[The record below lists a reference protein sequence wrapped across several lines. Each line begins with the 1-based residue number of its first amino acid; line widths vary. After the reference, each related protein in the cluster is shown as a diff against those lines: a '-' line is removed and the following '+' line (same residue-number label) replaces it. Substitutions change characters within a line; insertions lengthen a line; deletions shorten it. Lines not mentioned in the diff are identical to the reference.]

1 MNENYNYSYEDEAE
15 INLIDLMFYLLKQWK
30 TLIAAVLI
38 GAVIG
43 GGIYA
48 AKKSSADRAAEE
60 LTAQMEEAKTTVEDE
75 QTVAELR
82 ENYQISEDVETNM
95 ELAYQYRQLYR
106 KQLEY
111 NQNSPIMQM
120 NPSAVYSGELE
131 YYISAGYDTG
141 MIALLYQNI
150 LNSNGILEELKEA
163 ADLDYQEQYIREL
176 IGCSVS
182 RENDSTIN
190 VNNGESL
197 VYKNATVSFTIN
209 AASED

>member
-15 INLIDLMFYLLKQWK
+15 INLLDLMFYLLKQWK
-30 TLIAAVLI
+30 TLVAAVLI

-43 GGIYA
+43 GGIYV

-106 KQLEY
+106 
-111 NQNSPIMQM
+111 NSWSI
-120 NPSAVYSGELE
+120 
-131 YYISAGYDTG
+131 
-141 MIALLYQNI
+141 
-150 LNSNGILEELKEA
+150 
-163 ADLDYQEQYIREL
+163 IRTL
-176 IGCSVS
+176 RLC
-182 RENDSTIN
+182 R
-190 VNNGESL
+190 
-197 VYKNATVSFTIN
+197 
-209 AASED
+209 

>member
-1 MNENYNYSYEDEAE
+1 M
-15 INLIDLMFYLLKQWK
+15 
-30 TLIAAVLI
+30 
-38 GAVIG
+38 
-43 GGIYA
+43 

-82 ENYQISEDVETNM
+82 GKLSDQRRRGNKYGAGISVPSALSE
-95 ELAYQYRQLYR
+95 
-106 KQLEY
+106 QLEY

-150 LNSNGILEELKEA
+150 LNSM
-163 ADLDYQEQYIREL
+163 
-176 IGCSVS
+176 
-182 RENDSTIN
+182 
-190 VNNGESL
+190 
-197 VYKNATVSFTIN
+197 
-209 AASED
+209 ASWRN